1 MRIFKTRWVHRW
13 AVGEGL
19 NDTSLKVAVDEM
31 QRGLIDADLGG
42 CVFKKRIALPGKG
55 KRGGARMLLAFKQ
68 SHHVFFIYGFAKSA
82 RANISAAE
90 LKALR
95 RLADELLSYGEAR
108 IDKALGAK
116 ALNEV
121 LTHE

>member
-95 RLADELLSYGEAR
+95 RLADEIAELRRGADRQGAGSKR
-108 IDKALGAK
+108 IERDI
-116 ALNEV
+116 NP
-121 LTHE
+121 